1 MFFVS
6 SSPYSAVTGGY
17 IEGELRVGG
26 HPKEQ
31 ATFARIA
38 GYVEQFDIHSP
49 QTTVHEALQFSAALR
64 LPSKIDAALRE
75 VRGALCV
82 FPAFMIGLHSDF
94 RFILKRC
101 SGFAMPEI
109 VMRLLYG
116 RESLSGRTC

>member
-1 MFFVS
+1 MIFDDHNVLCLELS
-6 SSPYSAVTGGY
+6 LLHHCVITGGY

-82 FPAFMIGLHSDF
+82 FF
-94 RFILKRC
+94 
-101 SGFAMPEI
+101 
-109 VMRLLYG
+109 VLL
-116 RESLSGRTC
+116 